1 MRHRNIAG
9 IAVVAAALLPL
20 GLAGCRDGNA
30 EGGAH
35 KVPHLTSAEEF
46 DQKVRQAEGPVLVDF
61 YRDNCGPC
69 ERLAPRIAKLHEE
82 YQGKA
87 AVYKVHNRKGREIVS
102 QFGIRGFPTVILFHD
117 GQSVRRWDGF
127 PTKPAEQ
134 DATVASYRA
143 AIDSL
148 LRTQPQTQGADS

>member
-1 MRHRNIAG
+1 MRHRSIAG
-9 IAVVAAALLPL
+9 IAVVAAVLLPL

-30 EGGAH
+30 EGAAH

-61 YRDNCGPC
+61 YMDNCGPC

-102 QFGIRGFPTVILFHD
+102 QFGIRGFPTVILFHG
-117 GQSVRRWDGF
+117 GQQVDRWGGAH
-127 PTKPAEQ
+127 PASTYR
-134 DATVASYRA
+134 DALDA
-143 AIDSL
+143 L
-148 LRTQPQTQGADS
+148 LEMQSQTQGADS